1 MRRPLF
7 YFAIFGSAALVIAA
21 GPDWRG
27 KSPADWT
34 AEDARQI
41 LFNSPWARTVRA
53 PIRELETEDQRR
65 EGGNMGQ
72 PHGIGYDGIADN
84 RPRVQ
89 VPTGITDIFK
99 PENRTPAPTQTIALE
114 LRWESALPIRVAE
127 LKSGAVDPPTA
138 SSDGYALAVYGVPG
152 RHFSG
157 DAQKLGEPLRKLA
170 ALKRE
175 GKRDVSP
182 SLVEVFP
189 REDGLVIV
197 YLFPLS
203 AEITR
208 NDGHI
213 EFDAQIGR
221 IGVHQSFDLAEM
233 EFQGRLEL

>member
-1 MRRPLF
+1 MRS
-7 YFAIFGSAALVIAA
+7 YAIFGSAILLLAA
-21 GPDWRG
+21 GPDWRS

-34 AEDARQI
+34 AEDAGQI
-41 LFNSPWARTVRA
+41 LSNSPWARTIRA

-72 PHGIGYDGIADN
+72 PHGIGYDGIADD
-84 RPRVQ
+84 RPRVR

-99 PENRTPAPTQTIALE
+99 PESRTPVPTQSLTLR
-114 LRWESALPIRVAE
+114 LRWETALPVRVAE
-127 LKSGAVDPPTA
+127 LKSEAVDTPTA
-138 SSDGYALAVYGVPG
+138 SNDGYALAVYGVPG
-152 RHFSG
+152 RHFAG
-157 DAQKLGEPLRKLA
+157 DPQNLGEPLRKLA

-175 GKRDVSP
+175 GKRDVAP
-182 SLVEVFP
+182 SMVEAFQ

-213 EFDAQIGR
+213 EFTAQIGR
-221 IGVHQSFDLAEM
+221 IGIDQSFDLADM